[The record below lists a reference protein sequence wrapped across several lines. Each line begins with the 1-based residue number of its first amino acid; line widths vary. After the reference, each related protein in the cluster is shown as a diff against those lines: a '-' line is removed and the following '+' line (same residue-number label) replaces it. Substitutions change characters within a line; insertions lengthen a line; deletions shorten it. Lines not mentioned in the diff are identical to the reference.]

1 MKNVIIIDLHP
12 ISLYLQ
18 LTQFIKSLYQSIFFI
33 VYFSLS
39 LMEYKNCKQDLT
51 SFYFKKIIFIFPIF
65 MFILITI
72 YLKLNSA
79 CIFLLTVIFTIL
91 FTFK

>member
-1 MKNVIIIDLHP
+1 
-12 ISLYLQ
+12 
-18 LTQFIKSLYQSIFFI
+18 
-33 VYFSLS
+33 
-39 LMEYKNCKQDLT
+39 MEKLYKNCKQDLT